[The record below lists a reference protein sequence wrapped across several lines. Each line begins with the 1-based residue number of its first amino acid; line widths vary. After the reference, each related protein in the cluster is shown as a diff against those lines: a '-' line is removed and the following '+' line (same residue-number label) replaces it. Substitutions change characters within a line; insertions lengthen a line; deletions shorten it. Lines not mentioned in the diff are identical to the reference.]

1 MLQHGQCWQ
10 QEQQTASAPNQ
21 IHGQADSHC
30 LVPHKWGE
38 GHWFQIHPSAA
49 GTVGTAMIHGA
60 GTARLES
67 GGVTGM
73 GPAGSRS
80 EDRVLV
86 LGGRLRLWIHQ
97 VHSSSHLAQRLH
109 QCLQTRLSRH
119 HSPRQVPG
127 QQRLLHWV
135 RERDG
140 ARQELDSPQPT
151 TAARACQSSSV
162 VDNALRHMAI
172 FCVVLCWARAW
183 T

>member
-86 LGGRLRLWIHQ
+86 LGGRLCLWIHQ
-97 VHSSSHLAQRLH
+97 VHSSPGTKAA
-109 QCLQTRLSRH
+109 
-119 HSPRQVPG
+119 PVPAD
-127 QQRLLHWV
+127 QAVQ
-135 RERDG
+135 
-140 ARQELDSPQPT
+140 APQPQAGP
-151 TAARACQSSSV
+151 TAAEAA
-162 VDNALRHMAI
+162 ALGQG
-172 FCVVLCWARAW
+172 